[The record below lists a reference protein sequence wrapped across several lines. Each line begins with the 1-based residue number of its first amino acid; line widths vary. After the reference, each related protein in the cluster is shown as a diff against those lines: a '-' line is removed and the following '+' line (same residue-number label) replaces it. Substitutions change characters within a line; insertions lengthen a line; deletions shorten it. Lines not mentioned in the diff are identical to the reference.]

1 MTRVQLV
8 VSGVG
13 GQGIVFLTRVIAEAA
28 VAEGRNVLAA
38 ETHGMSQRGGA
49 VISHIK
55 MGEFQSS
62 LVRRGRADAALVLDA
77 DRLEAA
83 RPLLREGGTCFL
95 SATEAPVGVEVCNAG
110 AVARELEHPRGENLV
125 LLGFAVARSPD
136 LFPSR
141 DAIIEVLER
150 ISPPA
155 ARELNVKAFKGGA
168 DG

>member
-28 VAEGRNVLAA
+28 VAEGRDVLAA

-55 MGEFQSS
+55 MGDFQSS
-62 LVRRGRADAALVLDA
+62 LVRRGRADAALILDA
-77 DRLEAA
+77 DRLEAV
-83 RPLLREGGTCFL
+83 RPLLRDGGACFL
-95 SATEAPVGVEVCNAG
+95 SAEEAPVGVQACDAG
-110 AVARELEHPRGENLV
+110 ALARGMEHPRGENLV
-125 LLGFAVARSPD
+125 LLGFAVSKKPD

-141 DAIIEVLER
+141 DAIAEVLER

-155 ARELNVKAFKGGA
+155 ARELNLLAFKGGA